1 MEGESAAF
9 VATVEPLDVAMKD
22 VVWSTSDTTIAT
34 VDQNG
39 NVTGLKKGVALI
51 TATTKDGTNLTAQG
65 VVIVDKKVEDVLEG
79 DIDHDGVIDIADV
92 TELILKVLSK

>member
-1 MEGESAAF
+1 M
-9 VATVEPLDVAMKD
+9 ATVEPLDVTMKD
-22 VVWSTSDTTIAT
+22 VEWSTSDATIAT

-39 NVTGLKKGVALI
+39 NVAGLKKGVALI

-65 VVIVDKKVEDVLEG
+65 VVIVDKKVEDFLEG

>member
-1 MEGESAAF
+1 M
-9 VATVEPLDVAMKD
+9 
-22 VVWSTSDTTIAT
+22 
-34 VDQNG
+34 
-39 NVTGLKKGVALI
+39 ALI